1 MRQAFLGLSHPGRSV
16 RGNIA
21 LGMRYMSIKGV
32 GMRVFFVFLWK
43 RVISDEM
50 EKLD

>member
-1 MRQAFLGLSHPGRSV
+1 MASFFRAFSSQSFRQGQYCLRDAIYVDKRGRDA
-16 RGNIA
+16 G
-21 LGMRYMSIKGV
+21 
-32 GMRVFFVFLWK
+32 FFVFLWK